1 MARIALV
8 CHQPNSNISQIALLL
23 AEQKNEVL
31 ILTRQ
36 DFTDDQF
43 EKANLPNL
51 RVFRSFKNWG
61 ISEIVK
67 VFPYLVQFRPDVLHF
82 YLDHESKRT
91 YHRFQW
97 VQLFLGTAY
106 KTISVANFQNSFTDE
121 LSLKS
126 QISVKYFL
134 KNLDLV
140 ITESRKDLIY
150 LKRKNLIEET
160 LLTEVLTPVL
170 NSPFQT
176 PDSNDSD
183 RRKVLANYQ
192 PYVFIPQIS
201 KRPFAQSTDVFAS
214 ELNFITNRER
224 TETDLNR
231 KPHIIYLN
239 EFSDEDLISDAKAI
253 LISHL
258 KLNVTELTYYLN
270 FALKHKVPVIASNE
284 QVRILPGIALHNKT
298 GWIIESNL
306 SSFLELLCV
315 NSDLKINY
323 RHDLVHK
330 QNWQDS
336 YINQLNRQYSLAIQK
351 KGVKGG
357 WLE

>member
-8 CHQPNSNISQIALLL
+8 CHQPNSIISQIALLL

-36 DFTDDQF
+36 DFTDDYF

-51 RVFRSFKNWG
+51 KVFRSFKNWG

-82 YLDHESKRT
+82 YLDQESKKT

-97 VQLFLGTAY
+97 ARMFLGTVF
-106 KTISVANFQNSFTDE
+106 KTISVANFQNSFTDQ

-176 PDSNDSD
+176 PENAGSEQQKS
-183 RRKVLANYQ
+183 LASYQ

-201 KRPFAQSTDVFAS
+201 KRHFPQTPDATSG
-214 ELNFITNRER
+214 ELNFITNMER

-231 KPHIIYLN
+231 KPHVIYLN
-239 EFSDEDLISDAKAI
+239 EFSDEDLISNAKAV

-270 FALKHKVPVIASNE
+270 FALKYKVPVIASSE

-298 GWIIESNL
+298 GWIIESDFV
-306 SSFLELLCV
+306 SFLELINL

-323 RHDLVHK
+323 RHDLVQK

-336 YINQLNRQYSLAIQK
+336 YINQLNRQYSLALQK